1 MTDGPGVR
9 RDGSGGPLPHLG
21 LLALVAVGLV
31 AVNLRPGA
39 TSVGPVLAELEAGI
53 GLSPAAA
60 GVLSA
65 LPGLCFGALGALAV
79 PLSRRLGLTGSI
91 LLGLVVVVAGLLL
104 RVLTGGAVT
113 FVLLSAL
120 ALGGMAVGNV
130 LVPAW
135 IKRQP
140 ADRVR
145 LMTVYGTGL
154 TVGGASGAAL
164 AAPVAAAAGSDG
176 WRPSL
181 GLWGLAAV
189 SALLVWLVVARRER
203 GAVVPED
210 GGGAAGRLVRSPTA
224 VALTAMFGVQSMNA
238 YVQFGWLPEIY
249 RDAGMS
255 ATVAGLLTAMLTGL
269 GIVGGL
275 VMPTVIDRSRT
286 LAPWMV
292 AFGGLAVLGYAGL
305 FLAPAT
311 LPWLWAGLLGL
322 SGWAFPTVIAL
333 INARSRHPRVTARL
347 SGFVQPVGY
356 LIGASGPFLVGLIHA
371 WTGDWR
377 LVLAL
382 LALSGVALTLTGLRV
397 SRPVFV
403 DDEMGPA
410 DPGGAP
416 A

>member
-1 MTDGPGVR
+1 MTEGPGGR
-9 RDGSGGPLPHLG
+9 TGTSGRPLPHLG
-21 LLALVAVGLV
+21 ALALVAVALV

-39 TSVGPVLAELEAGI
+39 TSIGPVLAELEAGI
-53 GLSPAAA
+53 GLTPTVA

-79 PLSRRLGLTGSI
+79 PLSRRCGVTGSI

-104 RVLTGGAVT
+104 RVLTGSTVL
-113 FVLLSAL
+113 FVALSGL

-164 AAPVAAAAGSDG
+164 AAPVAAVAGDGG

-181 GLWGLAAV
+181 GLWGLTAV
-189 SALLVWLVVARRER
+189 SALLVWLLVARRER
-203 GAVVPED
+203 GTAPAQD
-210 GGGAAGRLVRSPTA
+210 GGGSAGRLLRSPTA

-249 RDAGMS
+249 RDAGLS
-255 ATVAGLLTAMLTGL
+255 APAAGLLTALLTGL
-269 GIVGGL
+269 GVVGGL

-305 FLAPAT
+305 LLSPASV
-311 LPWLWAGLLGL
+311 PWLWSGLLGL

-333 INARSRHPRVTARL
+333 INARSRHPQVTARL

-356 LIGASGPFLVGLIHA
+356 LLGAAGPFLVGLIHA

-377 LVLAL
+377 LVLVL